1 MMNAYG
7 APYVYVPAAASG
19 SHHHHHGHHHGHH
32 HHHQQQ
38 QQQHGHP
45 THGGGQHP
53 QQQQQPPP
61 SGSAQRP
68 PLQRTPKCARCRN
81 HGVLSWLKG
90 HKRYCRFKDCACDK
104 CILIVERQ
112 RVMAAQVALR
122 RQQASESPSRLLPEG
137 GYRPIAGDLY
147 AAIGV
152 GASQTPQAQ
161 HQQQE
166 TPGAGGVGGTRGA
179 GGGDHNSEGSAEERD
194 SKSDVE
200 CGGERADDFD
210 RKSDDSNSS
219 DGGDELVSRKGSRH
233 SPVPLALHGT
243 ARALSLPCA
252 GDGFASADESSDV
265 SESKGPGTPSGP
277 KERSASAETPCVGEG
292 RTAAASIS
300 ETLLQQ
306 HHHHQQQQQFALGSL
321 LGTSAPS
328 KTNRPPM
335 ELLTKIFPGHK
346 PAVLELILKGC
357 GGDLVSA
364 IEVLLSSQS
373 AGTHAAHA
381 AAAAAAAAATVLYDM
396 RRARDDAAAAVAAAD
411 GKAAFALPNDRGALA
426 GYPALFS
433 GWSMGSAFRAPSSFR
448 LQPAAVA
455 RGGGGGGGASG
466 GGGLLGSV
474 GVGAS
479 PAHLAVSLQ
488 PPPLQQSQQQQQQQ
502 LRYPLPPA
510 VFRPALSAASLAPFG
525 ASGADVALWGSV
537 SLAAAQSHHLR
548 GPYATVGGALGPGGP
563 GALMRGY
570 PFLGGGQSGAA
581 ECLRLTLREQDSPDD
596 ASADG
601 RPSPPNN
608 DSAVFLRSMSP
619 SE

>member
-1 MMNAYG
+1 MNAYG
-7 APYVYVPAAASG
+7 APYVY
-19 SHHHHHGHHHGHH
+19 
-32 HHHQQQ
+32 QQQ

-53 QQQQQPPP
+53 QQQQQPP
-61 SGSAQRP
+61 SGSAPRP

-122 RQQASESPSRLLPEG
+122 RQQASESPSRLLPE
-137 GYRPIAGDLY
+137 
-147 AAIGV
+147 
-152 GASQTPQAQ
+152 
-161 HQQQE
+161 
-166 TPGAGGVGGTRGA
+166 
-179 GGGDHNSEGSAEERD
+179 
-194 SKSDVE
+194 
-200 CGGERADDFD
+200 DDFD

-219 DGGDELVSRKGSRH
+219 DGGDELVSRKSSRH
-233 SPVPLALHGT
+233 SPVPLALHGA

-277 KERSASAETPCVGEG
+277 KERSASVETPCIGEG
-292 RTAAASIS
+292 RTASASIS
-300 ETLLQQ
+300 ETLLQ
-306 HHHHQQQQQFALGSL
+306 HHHHQQQQFALGSL

-396 RRARDDAAAAVAAAD
+396 RRARDDAAAAAAAAAD
-411 GKAAFALPNDRGALA
+411 GKAAFTLPGDRAALA

-455 RGGGGGGGASG
+455 RGGGGASG

-488 PPPLQQSQQQQQQQ
+488 PPPLQQSQQQQQQQQ

-570 PFLGGGQSGAA
+570 PFLGGGQGGAA